1 MVRLMSKA
9 RAKFSELLP
18 NYFALWLVYEKKYEL
33 HHQPGLYLELFEHYV
48 NRHSCAAACR
58 EHRNT
63 EFPCDLRR
71 LRGDLGRAKQ
81 LTLHSLEA
89 ELEFSV
95 KKLRKLLDSYLF
107 HRAANLHQRP
117 QLDRLLQCPP
127 IGHCVLLVDFKEL
140 LTLPIAQV
148 EISEM
153 FYATWRF
160 EVCTFGGVLVEHAP
174 TSTADAPQ
182 VETRYIPVFS
192 SILDHTALRAN
203 QLIDVCLSLRK
214 DHVPLRA
221 LHIVADAGP
230 HFRSYESIH
239 HHLVGLPQKHG
250 VACYCHWG
258 VEKHM
263 KSRCDQMFGWLNK
276 WIARAKRTTTC
287 IKTLEE
293 LVAMVQRESA
303 KQNSSDPASKVLV
316 VHDESAK
323 PPPGDRL
330 LASGLHITRTY
341 CLGSVPADSRIFRF
355 KVRITNYIF
364 SNRAAGTELTS
375 DLYEE
380 STEATPA
387 WRRGFYGPGKSNW
400 DTTVQTLGLHDE
412 TALTRRQ
419 KLQASLLP
427 HATHLRHR
435 APLTQDE
442 KEHKKQ
448 IFLQRR
454 QKRKEANVVRDNQS
468 SSSSSSS
475 TDTSADEANSSGSN
489 G

>member
-1 MVRLMSKA
+1 
-9 RAKFSELLP
+9 
-18 NYFALWLVYEKKYEL
+18 
-33 HHQPGLYLELFEHYV
+33 
-48 NRHSCAAACR
+48 
-58 EHRNT
+58 
-63 EFPCDLRR
+63 
-71 LRGDLGRAKQ
+71 
-81 LTLHSLEA
+81 
-89 ELEFSV
+89 
-95 KKLRKLLDSYLF
+95 
-107 HRAANLHQRP
+107 
-117 QLDRLLQCPP
+117 
-127 IGHCVLLVDFKEL
+127 
-140 LTLPIAQV
+140 
-148 EISEM
+148 M
-153 FYATWRF
+153 FYATGRF

-182 VETRYIPVFS
+182 VETRYILVFS

-263 KSRCDQMFGWLNK
+263 KSRCDRMFGWLNK

-387 WRRGFYGPGKSNW
+387 WRRDS
-400 DTTVQTLGLHDE
+400 TGLANPIG
-412 TALTRRQ
+412 T
-419 KLQASLLP
+419 
-427 HATHLRHR
+427 
-435 APLTQDE
+435 PLC
-442 KEHKKQ
+442 
-448 IFLQRR
+448 RP
-454 QKRKEANVVRDNQS
+454 
-468 SSSSSSS
+468 
-475 TDTSADEANSSGSN
+475 
-489 G
+489 

>member
-1 MVRLMSKA
+1 MQR
-9 RAKFSELLP
+9 P
-18 NYFALWLVYEKKYEL
+18 D
-33 HHQPGLYLELFEHYV
+33 P
-48 NRHSCAAACR
+48 
-58 EHRNT
+58 
-63 EFPCDLRR
+63 
-71 LRGDLGRAKQ
+71 
-81 LTLHSLEA
+81 EA
-89 ELEFSV
+89 
-95 KKLRKLLDSYLF
+95 LF

-117 QLDRLLQCPP
+117 QLDQLLQCPP

-148 EISEM
+148 ETSEM
-153 FYATWRF
+153 FYATGRF
-160 EVCTFGGVLVEHAP
+160 EVSTFGGVLVEHSP
-174 TSTADAPQ
+174 RSTAEAPE
-182 VETRYIPVFS
+182 VETRYILIFS
-192 SILDHTALRAN
+192 SILDHTALKAN
-203 QLIDVCLSLRK
+203 QLIDVCFSLRK
-214 DHVPLRA
+214 DHVQLRA

-293 LVAMVQRESA
+293 LVAMVQRESD
-303 KQNSSDPASKVLV
+303 KQISSDPASKVVV

-341 CLGSVPADSRIFRF
+341 CLGSVPADSRFFRF
-355 KVRITNYIF
+355 KVRVTNYVF

-375 DLYEE
+375 DLYQE
-380 STEATPA
+380 STEATPD

-400 DTTVQTLGLHDE
+400 DTNVKTLGLHDE

-419 KLQASLLP
+419 QVQASLLP
-427 HATHLRHR
+427 RATHLRHR
-435 APLTQDE
+435 APLTKEE

-448 IFLQRR
+448 LFLQRR
-454 QKRKEANVVRDNQS
+454 QKRKSANAARENQTSSDS

-475 TDTSADEANSSGSN
+475 ETNTGAGSGSGSN
-489 G
+489 AS